1 MTGGIEEECSTIKPH
16 IVADGM
22 CGRVKT
28 DESDNEGW
36 HVGAGRSEHLA
47 VLKAGV
53 RPTGR

>member
-1 MTGGIEEECSTIKPH
+1 MFHNQPH

-28 DESDNEGW
+28 DGSDNEGW
-36 HVGAGRSEHLA
+36 YVGAGQSEHLA